1 MAFEP
6 DFYDNQALA
15 PLSTLSTLK
24 HIPFS
29 FLRKV
34 SPVFPSSSMLIDTT
48 QLPLPHTS
56 KKSLQL
62 PNIPVFNV
70 LPNHLHSRTFQ
81 TKLFQEW
88 ICMQFLQELSRKG
101 YTR

>member
-1 MAFEP
+1 MVFEP
-6 DFYDNQALA
+6 DSYDNQALA

-29 FLRKV
+29 FSRKT
-34 SPVFPSSSMLIDTT
+34 SLVFPSFSMPIDTI
-48 QLPLPHTS
+48 QLPSSHAPN
-56 KKSLQL
+56 KSLQF

-81 TKLFQEW
+81 AKLSQEW
-88 ICMQFLQELSRKG
+88 IYMRFLQELSRKG

>member
-6 DFYDNQALA
+6 GFYDNQALA

-29 FLRKV
+29 FSRKAL
-34 SPVFPSSSMLIDTT
+34 PVFPSSSMPIDTI
-48 QLPLPHTS
+48 QPPFPHAPN
-56 KKSLQL
+56 KSLQF

-70 LPNHLHSRTFQ
+70 LPHHLHSRTFQ
-81 TKLFQEW
+81 TKLSQEW
-88 ICMQFLQELSRKG
+88 ICMQFLQELSRKS

>member
-6 DFYDNQALA
+6 DSYDNQALA

-29 FLRKV
+29 FSRKT
-34 SPVFPSSSMLIDTT
+34 SLVFPSFSMPIDTI
-48 QLPLPHTS
+48 QLPSSHAPN
-56 KKSLQL
+56 KSLQF

-81 TKLFQEW
+81 AKLSQEW
-88 ICMQFLQELSRKG
+88 IYMRFLQELSRKA

>member
-6 DFYDNQALA
+6 DSYDNQALA

-29 FLRKV
+29 FSRKT
-34 SPVFPSSSMLIDTT
+34 SLVFPSFSMPIDTI
-48 QLPLPHTS
+48 QLPSSHAPN
-56 KKSLQL
+56 KSLQF

-70 LPNHLHSRTFQ
+70 LPNHLHGRTFQ
-81 TKLFQEW
+81 AKLSQEW
-88 ICMQFLQELSRKG
+88 IYMRFLQELSRKG

>member
-6 DFYDNQALA
+6 DSYDNQALA

-29 FLRKV
+29 FSRKTSLV
-34 SPVFPSSSMLIDTT
+34 IPSLSMPIDTIQLPSSHA
-48 QLPLPHTS
+48 PN
-56 KKSLQL
+56 KSLQF

-81 TKLFQEW
+81 AKLSQEW
-88 ICMQFLQELSRKG
+88 IYMRFLQELSRKG

>member
-6 DFYDNQALA
+6 DSYDNQALA

-29 FLRKV
+29 FSRKT
-34 SPVFPSSSMLIDTT
+34 SLVFPSFSMPIDTI
-48 QLPLPHTS
+48 QLPSSHAPN
-56 KKSLQL
+56 KSLQV

-81 TKLFQEW
+81 AKLSQEW
-88 ICMQFLQELSRKG
+88 IYMRFLQELSRKG

>member
-1 MAFEP
+1 MAFKP

-29 FLRKV
+29 FSRKA
-34 SPVFPSSSMLIDTT
+34 SPVFPSFSRLLDTT
-48 QLPLPHTS
+48 QPPSPHAPN
-56 KKSLQL
+56 KSLQF

-81 TKLFQEW
+81 AKLSQEW

>member
-1 MAFEP
+1 MAFKLN
-6 DFYDNQALA
+6 FYDNQTLA

-29 FLRKV
+29 FSRKV
-34 SPVFPSSSMLIDTT
+34 SLFFPSFSRLLDTT
-48 QLPLPHTS
+48 QLPSPHTPN
-56 KKSLQL
+56 KSFQI

-70 LPNHLHSRTFQ
+70 LPNHLYSRTFQ
-81 TKLFQEW
+81 TKLSQKW
-88 ICMQFLQELSRKG
+88 IYMQFLQELPRKG

>member
-6 DFYDNQALA
+6 DSYDNQALA

-29 FLRKV
+29 FSRKT
-34 SPVFPSSSMLIDTT
+34 SLVFPSFSMPIDTI
-48 QLPLPHTS
+48 QLPSSHAPN
-56 KKSLQL
+56 KSLQF

-81 TKLFQEW
+81 AKLSQEW
-88 ICMQFLQELSRKG
+88 IYMRFLQELSRKG

>member
-1 MAFEP
+1 MAFKP
-6 DFYDNQALA
+6 YFCDNQVLA

-29 FLRKV
+29 FSRKTL
-34 SPVFPSSSMLIDTT
+34 PVFPSSSMPIDTI
-48 QLPLPHTS
+48 QPPFPHTPN
-56 KKSLQL
+56 KSFQI

-81 TKLFQEW
+81 TKLSQEW
-88 ICMQFLQELSRKG
+88 ICMQFLQELSRKS